1 MIDNI
6 DNMKEELANTIL
18 SMTQEG
24 LTLLNEEIPLYIEEL
39 LHWFALYNG
48 LMFLIGLVFLC
59 LTFLTS
65 RYIYKEFNLKHEVD
79 KKRSLIWWSNNGEMS
94 ISPSILILI
103 GLAGVLAIISS
114 GLLNLEW
121 LQILIAPRVWLV
133 EYALSL

>member
-103 GLAGVLAIISS
+103 GLAVVLAIISS